1 MWRVPND
8 ASLRIEASIRRELMS
23 SRMRFTSRVVSSP
36 SGAGACLPPPVARS
50 GASATTAAAV
60 SSPAHANASIA
71 ARRRFMNAPPSGE
84 PPPAIALGDPYPLT
98 LAITPSALPSRLTA
112 MAFDLVIDIE
122 NTPGALAK
130 VAAAISDAGVNIAA
144 ATCIG
149 PGERAE
155 LHILV
160 PHAEAAKH
168 SLAISHLA
176 VNREREVVV
185 IDVEDR
191 PGVLADLT
199 RRIAAAGVDL
209 DLVYVA
215 TRNRVVFGAPDLN
228 ALKAALGA

>member
-1 MWRVPND
+1 
-8 ASLRIEASIRRELMS
+8 
-23 SRMRFTSRVVSSP
+23 
-36 SGAGACLPPPVARS
+36 
-50 GASATTAAAV
+50 
-60 SSPAHANASIA
+60 
-71 ARRRFMNAPPSGE
+71 
-84 PPPAIALGDPYPLT
+84 
-98 LAITPSALPSRLTA
+98 

-168 SLAISHLA
+168 SL
-176 VNREREVVV
+176 REVVV
-185 IDVEDR
+185 VDVEER

-199 RRIAAAGVDL
+199 RMVARAGVDL

-215 TRNRVVFGAPDLN
+215 TRNRVVFGAADLA
-228 ALKAALGA
+228 ALKAALGAAS